1 MKVLKFFSP
10 HCGPCKVMENNLKE
24 ANIEYE
30 SINIEEDNGDMLAD
44 KYNVKGLPTIIIID
58 EHGAIIKQ
66 HTGILTVEN
75 LKHFI

>member
-10 HCGPCKVMENNLKE
+10 HCGPCKVMEQNLKE

-30 SINIEEDNGDMLAD
+30 SINVEEDAGDVLAD
-44 KYNVKGLPTIIIID
+44 KYDVKGLPTIIVLNED
-58 EHGAIIKQ
+58 DAIIKQ

-75 LKHFI
+75 LKNFI

>member
-10 HCGPCKVMENNLKE
+10 HCGPCRVMEQNLKE

-30 SINIEEDNGDMLAD
+30 SINVEEDAGDVLAD
-44 KYNVKGLPTIIIID
+44 KYDVKGLPTIIVLNED
-58 EHGAIIKQ
+58 GAIIKQ

-75 LKHFI
+75 LKNFI

>member
-10 HCGPCKVMENNLKE
+10 HCGPCRVMEQNLKE

-30 SINIEEDNGDMLAD
+30 SINVEEDAGDILAD
-44 KYNVKGLPTIIIID
+44 KYDVKGLPTIIVLNED
-58 EHGAIIKQ
+58 GAIIKQ

-75 LKHFI
+75 LKNFI